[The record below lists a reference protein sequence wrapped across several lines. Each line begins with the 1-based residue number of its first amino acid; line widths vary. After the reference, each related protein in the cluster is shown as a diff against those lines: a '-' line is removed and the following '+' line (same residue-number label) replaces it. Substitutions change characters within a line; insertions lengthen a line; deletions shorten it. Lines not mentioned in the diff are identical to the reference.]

1 MKTERLV
8 IRCRKETRDLFR
20 KVAALMGAADYED
33 ALLRL
38 IRDSGWL
45 EKVRIIELHDRIFE

>member
-8 IRCRKETRDLFR
+8 IRCRKETKDLFR
-20 KVAALMGAADYED
+20 KVVALMGATDYED

-38 IRDSGWL
+38 VRDSGWL
-45 EKVRIIELHDRIFE
+45 ERLRLLELHKKIFD